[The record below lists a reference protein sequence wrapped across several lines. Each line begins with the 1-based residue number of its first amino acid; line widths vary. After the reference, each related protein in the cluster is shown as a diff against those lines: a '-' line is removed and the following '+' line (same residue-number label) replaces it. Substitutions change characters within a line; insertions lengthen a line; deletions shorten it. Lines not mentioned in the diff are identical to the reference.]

1 MSFVAR
7 RRIRFIDNIC
17 TSIIDSLDDWKSWL
31 YTTIFPFVAHSR
43 LNLFFNNSSWRYFFT
58 TVIGNRR
65 FAAEFLEL
73 FFEDYIRIRNCIG
86 SIYWNSQ
93 AVFHKSNFENQE
105 KNTLVHKLLHLFL
118 PNLFCLEREDIQ
130 MEIQC
135 LLTLSNPQDL
145 LVKIR
150 RLIQCPFIKSTILPS
165 RRELQAITNKLNEDF
180 RLILTPRRTPTGFR
194 VNLVSFVRFVACNL
208 YNKTS
213 LVGLRVDIYGDAMS
227 RGKKDVVRM
236 AFRILQSG
244 IETEQSST
252 HVFTFAVFE
261 VSRSSFNLIL
271 TLLTWF

>member
-1 MSFVAR
+1 MVVRCKNALKHSIVVDSSWHVLIHDCCRTEPKLLWCIQAPWIQRKVSFVAR

-31 YTTIFPFVAHSR
+31 YTTFFPFVAHSR
-43 LNLFFNNSSWRYFFT
+43 LNLFFNNWHYFFT

-86 SIYWNSQ
+86 SFYWNSQ
-93 AVFHKSNFENQE
+93 AVFHKSKFENQE

-118 PNLFCLEREDIQ
+118 PNLFCLQREDIQ

-165 RRELQAITNKLNEDF
+165 RRELQAITYKLNEDF
-180 RLILTPRRTPTGFR
+180 KSKLTPRRYP
-194 VNLVSFVRFVACNL
+194 L
-208 YNKTS
+208 
-213 LVGLRVDIYGDAMS
+213 
-227 RGKKDVVRM
+227 
-236 AFRILQSG
+236 
-244 IETEQSST
+244 SS
-252 HVFTFAVFE
+252 V
-261 VSRSSFNLIL
+261 LIL
-271 TLLTWF
+271 LHLSDSLPAICITRPA